1 LEGRNA
7 FIPDSLPTWRQ
18 ISRICIEFKPDSSP
32 MKRSLW
38 ITIGIIAVLGFV
50 LYSSVKNSYNTI
62 VVLNESVSKQLG
74 QVENVYQRR
83 ADLIPNLVEVAKGYA
98 QFEQSTLTEVA
109 EARAKATSVT
119 LTTDDLDNPQ
129 TLQKFNDNQNQ
140 LSQAFGRLLSVA
152 ESYPNLKADQNF
164 SKLMTELEGTEN
176 RISVERKKF
185 NESVQEY
192 NTHIKQFP
200 TNIFAGMFGFK
211 EKAYFQAATGAQ
223 EAPKVKF

>member
-1 LEGRNA
+1 
-7 FIPDSLPTWRQ
+7 
-18 ISRICIEFKPDSSP
+18 

-50 LYSSVKNSYNTI
+50 LYSSVKNSYNKI